1 MSRAVARSG
10 VFFSLAAAASV
21 TLLAW
26 IAPARADD
34 MARDAEH
41 FIAELAE
48 RANTLLSDEAST
60 PAERRN
66 RFRDMF
72 RESFDVPEVA
82 RFVLGRYWRRAKPEQ
97 REEYLQLFEALVV
110 GTWAPRFAAYEKE
123 RFEIIGA
130 RAAAGGNLARVS
142 STFSFPDSD
151 PMRIDWWVNGTAS
164 TYRIVDIVVEGISMR
179 VTHRSEFASVIRT
192 HGGRLEGLLE
202 SLRKKTAQLSTD
214 PR

>member
-34 MARDAEH
+34 MARNAEH

-60 PAERRN
+60 PAERRD
-66 RFRDMF
+66 RFRNMF

-82 RFVLGRYWRRAKPEQ
+82 RFVLGRYWRRAKPEE

-110 GTWAPRFAAYEKE
+110 GTWAPRFAVYQRE
-123 RFEIIGA
+123 RFEIVGA
-130 RAAAGGNLARVS
+130 HAADGANLARVS
-142 STFSFPDSD
+142 SAFSFPDSD
-151 PMRIDWWVNGTAS
+151 PMRIDWWVKGRAS
-164 TYRIVDIVVEGISMR
+164 TYRIVDIVVEGVSMR

-202 SLRKKTAQLSTD
+202 ALRKKTAQLNTD
-214 PR
+214 PQ

>member
-21 TLLAW
+21 ALLAL

-34 MARDAEH
+34 MARNAER
-41 FIAELAE
+41 FVAELAE
-48 RANTLLSDEAST
+48 RASALLSDEATT
-60 PAERRN
+60 PAERRD
-66 RFRDMF
+66 RFRDLF

-82 RFVLGRYWRRAKPEQ
+82 RFVLGRYWRRAKSEE

-110 GTWAPRFAAYEKE
+110 GTWAPRFAVYQRD
-123 RFEIIGA
+123 RFEILGA
-130 RAAAGGNLARVS
+130 HAADGSNLTRVS
-142 STFSFPDSD
+142 SAFSFPDSD
-151 PMRIDWWVNGTAS
+151 PMRIDWWVKGTAS
-164 TYRIVDIVVEGISMR
+164 TYRIVDIVVEGVSMR

-202 SLRKKTAQLSTD
+202 TLRKKTAQLNTV
-214 PR
+214 PQ

>member
-21 TLLAW
+21 ALLAL

-34 MARDAEH
+34 MARNAER

-48 RANTLLSDEAST
+48 RASTILSDEAAS
-60 PAERRN
+60 PAERRD

-82 RFVLGRYWRRAKPEQ
+82 RFVLGRYWRRAKPEE
-97 REEYLQLFEALVV
+97 REEYLLLFEALVV
-110 GTWAPRFAAYEKE
+110 GTWAPRFAVYHRD
-123 RFEIIGA
+123 RFEIVGA
-130 RAAAGGNLARVS
+130 HAVDGENLARVS
-142 STFSFPDSD
+142 SEFSFPDSD
-151 PMRIDWWVNGTAS
+151 PIRIDWWVEGAS
-164 TYRIVDIVVEGISMR
+164 NTYRIVDIVVEGISMR

-202 SLRKKTAQLSTD
+202 SLRKKTAQFDADLQ
-214 PR
+214 